1 MSEIEFEELK
11 RELKTLLSG
20 YKKLTP
26 EMIKKKR
33 NYGICF
39 CKKKESFHFR
49 LFSSRKKELDLKLL
63 EQQAIVVPAKKAC
76 VISTRTIKKRN
87 CFIGRRCYAEIK
99 IELPHYR
106 SL

>member
-39 CKKKESFHFR
+39 CKKKKSFHFR

-63 EQQAIVVPAKKAC
+63 EQQAIVVPAKK
-76 VISTRTIKKRN
+76 SMRDFHQNNKKKKLLYRKKMLCRN
-87 CFIGRRCYAEIK
+87 
-99 IELPHYR
+99 
-106 SL
+106 